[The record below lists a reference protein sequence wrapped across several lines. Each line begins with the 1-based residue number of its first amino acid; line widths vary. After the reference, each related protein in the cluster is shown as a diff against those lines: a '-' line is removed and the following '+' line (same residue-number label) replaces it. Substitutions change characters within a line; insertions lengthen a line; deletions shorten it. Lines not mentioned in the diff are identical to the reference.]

1 MLSKLRRRAEAE
13 QGFTL
18 IELLV
23 VILIIG
29 ILAAIAIPSFINQ
42 RSKAQ
47 DASTKSAARTA
58 QTAIETYAT
67 DNNGDWTG
75 ATETKLNAIEPTIA
89 LSGNNAVVVDSASST
104 GYKLHSTS
112 SNGDAFY
119 ITRVD
124 PGTFSRTCTTTQGSN
139 NTYGGCVAGAW

>member
-1 MLSKLRRRAEAE
+1 MLSMLRRRAEE
-13 QGFTL
+13 EKGFTL

-47 DASTKSAARTA
+47 DASTKSMARTA

-67 DNNGDWTG
+67 DHSGSYTG
-75 ATETKLNAIEPTIA
+75 ADVTALNAIEPTIPLTGA
-89 LSGNNAVVVDSASST
+89 NAVVVDAQGTASYTVHST
-104 GYKLHSTS
+104 GT
-112 SNGDAFY
+112 NGSKFY
-119 ITRVD
+119 ISRASD
-124 PGTFSRTCTTTQGSN
+124 GTFSRTCTTTQGSGN
-139 NTYGGCVAGAW
+139 SYGGCVAGAW